1 MSDAA
6 PVLSDDDRAL
16 IDAAL
21 AVRAHAIAPCSGY
34 QVGAALRCEDGTI
47 VEGVNVENWVLPLT
61 ICAEHGAVCAGAARG
76 YRRYT
81 TVAVA
86 TSSSPPAAPC
96 GSCRQVLHTHG
107 VTRVLLANPQGERRV
122 HALADL
128 LPHAFVFERDA
139 PPGDG

>member
-1 MSDAA
+1 M
-6 PVLSDDDRAL
+6 
-16 IDAAL
+16 
-21 AVRAHAIAPCSGY
+21 
-34 QVGAALRCEDGTI
+34 
-47 VEGVNVENWVLPLT
+47 T
-61 ICAEHGAVCAGAARG
+61 ICAEHEVVRAGATRP
-76 YRRYT
+76 YQRYT
-81 TVAVA
+81 TVVAA

-139 PPGDG
+139 PPGGG